1 VDGRALN
8 RMRLAFVG
16 LGVALLLPLLLLVRS
31 AAARL
36 EEQRKLKHQVVA
48 ERIFDEM
55 ERELATLLEHEHARP
70 SAAYAAAQTRVQ
82 NWDPFVVG
90 YFTHDYTG
98 PQVTARVQLTAGR
111 AQRVADA
118 ARSAWQDG
126 HQPVSAPSPA
136 QDVAPMEPA
145 PASGHVP
152 LSAAERELLN
162 DGMQAKSRAYVPDK
176 RVAPKQE
183 AVLRQL
189 NRSGQKKEGPK
200 RSSDSVINP
209 SRKNGGSDEDP
220 LQGMDL

>member
-1 VDGRALN
+1 MDGRTLN

-31 AAARL
+31 AAERL

-55 ERELATLLEHEHARP
+55 ERELATLLEHERARP
-70 SAAYAAAQTRVQ
+70 SDAYAAAQTRVQ

-90 YFTHDYTG
+90 YFTHDHGG
-98 PQVTARVQLTAGR
+98 PQVTARVQLTAER

-118 ARSAWQDG
+118 ARSAWQEG
-126 HQPVSAPSPA
+126 HQQAPAPSPA
-136 QDVAPMEPA
+136 EAAPSPGDVAPTEST
-145 PASGHVP
+145 PASAHAPV
-152 LSAAERELLN
+152 SAAESQGYAPQR
-162 DGMQAKSRAYVPDK
+162 

-189 NRSGQKKEGPK
+189 NRSGQKKEAPK
-200 RSSDSVINP
+200 SRSDTVLNP
-209 SRKNGGSDEDP
+209 YRKGGGSDDNDP